1 VLLALFLGSPTALA
15 QNPSR
20 AAFSKQNDTTSNSA
34 DTQFFEQKIRP
45 ILAQH
50 CYECHS
56 SQAKKLRGSLRLDN
70 RAGLFKGGNTG
81 PAVVPGKP
89 DNSLLIQALRN
100 NGLAMPPKGKLP
112 DQVIA
117 DFERWVASGAP
128 DPRDNSTAPATNRA
142 IDLNAA
148 RKQWPYQP
156 PQRHTAPQVE
166 DASWAR
172 SDIDQFV
179 FAGLEARGLHPAPDA
194 DRAVLLRRVTI
205 DLIGL
210 LPTPEETDA
219 FVADRSPDAFA
230 KVVDRLLA
238 SPHFGERWGRHWL
251 DVARYADSN
260 GKDENLTFHEAWR
273 YRDYVIASFNRDRP
287 FNQFI
292 REQLAGDLLPAANQA
307 QRDEHLVA
315 TGFLVVGPKVLFDRD
330 PLKRKMDVV
339 DEQIDTVG
347 RTFLGLTLGCARCH
361 DHKFDPI
368 PTKDYYALAGI
379 FASTRTL
386 DGIKE
391 NNPLVSGWMLRPLGA
406 GGERLRA
413 VQLAHQH
420 KQEATG
426 VALRKSRAELL
437 ALQGHAETPDA
448 AQRMAAAGA
457 AVKDLEAEER
467 RLQTTAPPSPPLAM
481 AVRDEDTPVD
491 TPVNLGGNPHS
502 TGPRVPR
509 GFLQVASV
517 ETGPKLPPDQS
528 GRREL
533 AAWLAS
539 PDNPLTA
546 RVFVNRV
553 WMHLFGDGLVRSV
566 DNFGAQGER
575 PTHPELLDDLAVRFM
590 EDGWS
595 VKKLVRTL
603 VLSRTY
609 QMAAAENAD
618 AARIDPENKLLWRAN
633 LRRMD
638 AEAVRDAILC
648 VSGRLD
654 WAMGGSAVSGMDEFA
669 TNNGGKGGIVV
680 DGNTRRSVYLP
691 VIRNDL
697 PSLFEV
703 FDFADPDVSTGR
715 RNVTTGPAQALYL
728 MNSPFV
734 MDQARDAARR
744 LLAVA
749 DDRERL
755 DLLYRLAFGRTPT
768 RDERRSVMQFLGERH
783 RESTPGA
790 ADELAAWTGVCQ
802 AVFGCV
808 EFRFVR

>member
-1 VLLALFLGSPTALA
+1 VP
-15 QNPSR
+15 
-20 AAFSKQNDTTSNSA
+20 KQNDTNSISA
-34 DTQFFEQKIRP
+34 DLRFFEQKIRP

-56 SQAKKLRGSLRLDN
+56 SQAKKLRGGLRLDN
-70 RAGLFKGGNTG
+70 RAGPLKGGNSG

-89 DNSLLIQALRN
+89 DDSLLIQALRYD
-100 NGLAMPPKGKLP
+100 GLTMPPKGRLP

-117 DFERWVASGAP
+117 DFERWVVMGAP
-128 DPRDNSTAPATNRA
+128 DPRENSTAPATNRA
-142 IDLNAA
+142 GDLNAA
-148 RKQWPYQP
+148 RKRWPFQP
-156 PQRHTAPQVE
+156 PQRHAPPPVK
-166 DASWAR
+166 DAFWAR
-172 SDIDQFV
+172 SDIDRFIL
-179 FAGLEARGLHPAPDA
+179 ACLEAKGLRPAADA
-194 DRAVLLRRVTI
+194 DRAILLRRVTI

-219 FVADRSPDAFA
+219 FVSDRSPDAFA

-273 YRDYVIASFNRDRP
+273 YRDYVIAAFNRDRP

-292 REQLAGDLLPAANQA
+292 REQLAGDLLPAANQT
-307 QRDEHLVA
+307 QRDERLVA

-347 RTFLGLTLGCARCH
+347 RAFLGLTLGCARCH

-368 PTKDYYALAGI
+368 PTRDYYALAGI
-379 FASTRTL
+379 FAGTHTL

-391 NNPLVSGWMLRPLGA
+391 NNPLVSGWMLRPLGTN
-406 GGERLRA
+406 GERLHA

-420 KQEATG
+420 KLEATG
-426 VALRKSRAELL
+426 VALRKNRAELL

-457 AVKDLEAEER
+457 AVKELEAEER

-491 TPVNLGGNPHS
+491 IPVNLGGNPHS
-502 TGPRVPR
+502 PGPRVPR
-509 GFLQVASV
+509 GFIRVASSDTYP
-517 ETGPKLPPDQS
+517 ELPANQS

-533 AAWLAS
+533 ADWLAS

-553 WMHLFGDGLVRSV
+553 WMHLFGEGLVRSV
-566 DNFGAQGER
+566 DNLGTQGER

-590 EDGWS
+590 EYGWS
-595 VKKLVRTL
+595 IKKLLRTL

-609 QMAAAENAD
+609 QTAAAESAD
-618 AARIDPENKLLWRAN
+618 ATRIDSENKLLWRAS

-638 AEAVRDAILC
+638 AETMRDAILC

-654 WAMGGSAVSGMDEFA
+654 RAMGGSAVSGMGEFA

-680 DGNTRRSVYLP
+680 DGNTRRGVYLP
-691 VIRNDL
+691 VLRNDL

-749 DDRERL
+749 EDRERL

-768 RDERRSVMQFLGERH
+768 PAERHSVMQFLGERR
-783 RESTPGA
+783 RESTLDPA
-790 ADELAAWTGVCQ
+790 YELAAWTGVCQ
-802 AVFGCV
+802 AVFGCA
-808 EFRFVR
+808 EFRFVK